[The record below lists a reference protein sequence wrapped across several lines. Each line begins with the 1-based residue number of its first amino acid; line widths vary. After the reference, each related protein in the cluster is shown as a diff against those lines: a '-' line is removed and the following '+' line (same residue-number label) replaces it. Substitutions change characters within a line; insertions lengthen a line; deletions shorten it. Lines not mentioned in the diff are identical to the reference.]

1 MINKPENF
9 QTELVD
15 EINEILDSKPSD
27 SSTLSEMSYK
37 ERCFLNGII
46 RQNKPKK
53 ILEVG
58 VSAGGSSAVI
68 LNSIKDCDEARLY
81 SVDYSERWYRDNSKR
96 TGFVIDS
103 QFSHLKDKWQ
113 LYTGGTAAKFIEQIG
128 GDIDLCL
135 IDTVH
140 ANPGEFL
147 DFLIVLPYLKKNA
160 IVVLHDTCL
169 YAVGG
174 GGITFA
180 IPMVSYLAV

>member
-1 MINKPENF
+1 MMDKPQDF
-9 QTELVD
+9 QTEIVD
-15 EINEILDSKPSD
+15 EINEILDSKPSPL
-27 SSTLSEMSYK
+27 STLSEMSYK

-46 RQNKPKK
+46 RQTKPKK

-68 LNSIKDCDEARLY
+68 LNAIKDCDDARLY
-81 SVDYSERWYRDNSKR
+81 SVDYNKKWYRDNSKH

-103 QFSHLKDKWQ
+103 QFAHLKHKWR
-113 LYTGGTAAKFIEQIG
+113 LYTGGTSAHFMEEIG

-140 ANPGEFL
+140 SNPGEFL

-160 IVVLHDTCL
+160 IVILHDTCYHAL
-169 YAVGG
+169 GG
-174 GGITFA
+174 GA
-180 IPMVSYLAV
+180 IPIATQTECYLVA

>member
-15 EINEILDSKPSD
+15 EINEILDSKPND
-27 SSTLSEMSYK
+27 SSTLSQMTYK

-81 SVDYSERWYRDNSKR
+81 SVDYSERWYIDDSKH
-96 TGFVIDS
+96 TGFAIDS

-113 LYTGGTAAKFIEQIG
+113 LYTGGTTAKFIEQIG

-160 IVVLHDTCL
+160 IVVLHDTCFH
-169 YAVGG
+169 AVGG
-174 GGITFA
+174 GIA
-180 IPMVSYLAV
+180 IPMVSYLAA